1 MYKVL
6 QQEVPTK
13 DAKASEVLWVESHKG
28 QEVLAVQLPAFIFS
42 ALSCSLWP
50 TDIISLVQLQ
60 ITYFFNY
67 SCLLK
72 NASGARVTRF

>member
-28 QEVLAVQLPAFIFS
+28 QEVLAVQSCLP
-42 ALSCSLWP
+42 LSFLPCHVLSG
-50 TDIISLVQLQ
+50 LQ
-60 ITYFFNY
+60 ILFH
-67 SCLLK
+67 
-72 NASGARVTRF
+72 